1 MDRFRKMAIVCLLTF
16 SLLFTCIRPISFQG
30 ESISYSYGPELD
42 EPFSISSD
50 SPIVITSDADFT
62 IQGWQGNGSMSSPFI
77 IENQT
82 ISSSQTCISISD
94 TLSYFVVCNCTLTSL
109 AVDTNVIELNNVR
122 NGAII
127 SNNITFNLIGIDF
140 LSCGSSKIKNN
151 TLQRP
156 DISYQDGVH
165 AIRLY
170 DSDFVEISSNFI
182 TSRPNTGGSSDNRGI
197 LLNLSIECTV
207 DGNYINS
214 FMGRGI
220 YFESSSYCNMTNNL
234 IDDCMSGY
242 YLRASNDCYV
252 ENNVAT
258 RTTMG
263 FGVWVGLNHIL
274 VGNRAENLL
283 DEGYIIANSYDCQL
297 IGNTARNI
305 PDYENGIELIYGAAN
320 NTLYG
325 NFILC
330 DNVLDD
336 GSNNDWD
343 NGVDLGNY
351 WSSYSGIGTYP
362 IPGTSGSVD
371 RFPRYF
377 GTPAINLVSIRD
389 FEFGFESRV
398 LNWTYSG
405 QAPISYK
412 LEKLNEFQMY
422 QIESEGLW
430 NESQT
435 SLSLYLEPTDVGEYL
450 YRFTVFYEIGFSLT
464 DELIVNIL
472 PASGP
477 HIGYVIV
484 DSYPTPDN
492 DIEVRADVN
501 DISGVSEVTLSFSTY
516 GDVLWRNIPM
526 SRNQTELWTA
536 MIPGQPNDTIL
547 YMKVYA
553 NDTLG
558 NLAVTELIVRLVTDS
573 PPVTSTGPTR
583 PSDEENKWLTAL
595 LMGGIMVEISIIIF
609 ILWNRRKE

>member
-1 MDRFRKMAIVCLLTF
+1 MDSRQTDCFFYA
-16 SLLFTCIRPISFQG
+16 
-30 ESISYSYGPELD
+30 
-42 EPFSISSD
+42 SSD
-50 SPIVITSDADFT
+50 YSIVITSDADFT
-62 IQGWQGNGSMSSPFI
+62 NQGWQGNGSLFSPFI

-94 TLSYFVVCNCTLTSL
+94 TLSYFVVRNCTLTNL
-109 AVDTNVIELNNVR
+109 AVDTNVIELTNVR

-140 LSCGSSKIKNN
+140 LSCGSSIIENN

-170 DSDFVEISSNFI
+170 DSDYVEISSNFI
-182 TSRPNTGGSSDNRGI
+182 TSRPNTGGSIEISSNFITSRLNTRGSSDNRGI

-207 DGNYINS
+207 DGNHIKS
-214 FMGRGI
+214 FMGRGV
-220 YFESSSYCNMTNNL
+220 YLESSGYCNVTNNL

-252 ENNVAT
+252 ENNIAT
-258 RTTMG
+258 RTGMG

-283 DEGYIIANSYDCQL
+283 GEGYVIANSYDCQL
-297 IGNTARNI
+297 IDNIARNI

-320 NTLYG
+320 NILYG

-336 GSNNDWD
+336 GSSNVWD

-351 WSSYSGIGTYP
+351 WSAYNGIGIYP
-362 IPGTSGSVD
+362 IPGTAGSVD
-371 RFPRYF
+371 RFPQQF
-377 GTPAINLVSIRD
+377 IAPAINLVSIRE
-389 FEFGFESRV
+389 FEYGLENRV

-405 QAPISYK
+405 QAPISYT

-435 SLSLYLEPTDVGEYL
+435 ILSLYLLPTEVGEYI
-450 YRFTVFYEIGFSLT
+450 YRFTALYESGLSLT
-464 DELIVNIL
+464 EETTIYIV

-477 HIGYVIV
+477 YIGYVSILE
-484 DSYPTPDN
+484 YPPPN
-492 DIEVRADVN
+492 SDIEVGAEVI
-501 DISGVSEVTLSFSTY
+501 DISDVSEVTLSYSTSV
-516 GDVLWRNIPM
+516 DVMWRNISM
-526 SRNQTELWTA
+526 SLTQTDYWNA
-536 MIPGQPNDTIL
+536 MIPGQPNNTIL
-547 YMKVYA
+547 YMKIYA

-558 NLAVTELIVRLVTDS
+558 NSAVTGVIEKLVTDS
-573 PPVTSTGPTR
+573 PPVTSTGSPR
-583 PSDEENKWLTAL
+583 PSDEENRWLATVL
-595 LMGGIMVEISIIIF
+595 VGGIILEISIIVY
-609 ILWNRRKE
+609 ILRNRRYK